1 MRNFIYLTQQF
12 AAWTRCIISAALHFR
27 NTHAVAVAY
36 ALATVA
42 AVAVAAVAA
51 VAAAAIAIVRLIPV
65 IVGAQFWQLSSLA
78 IR

>member
-12 AAWTRCIISAALHFR
+12 AACTRCIISAALHFR

-51 VAAAAIAIVRLIPV
+51 AAIAIVRLIPV
-65 IVGAQFWQLSSLA
+65 IVGPQFWQLSSLA